1 MHRMCDQC
9 NITKPIRVINELV
22 VIRYCVFMPYVI

>member
-1 MHRMCDQC
+1 MHRICDQY

-22 VIRYCVFMPYVI
+22 IIRYCVFMLYVI